1 MGARK
6 FVILS
11 CVLAVLAGVA
21 LFTLGPGQ
29 RHGQSERSDLFPSF
43 DASAVDGIA
52 IAGPDGAFRISRSG
66 EEGWILGEEDWPAD
80 AGAVTRALEDLGR
93 LRREAV
99 ASTNPEKRALF
110 GVTEEEGTTVRF
122 EGSDRGSLVEFV
134 VGRSGPDLFSGYL
147 LLPGSDEVLLVSSNL
162 GRVYGRPPDQW
173 RNRSIVDL
181 AAGEITALTVTA
193 GGESY
198 TLLRDDGGEWKAG
211 GRIVDGQV
219 VEDYLGKAVSLRASA
234 FAGGEEEVAAGFEEP
249 AAVILFDAPGGGLS
263 ITVGALKEEDGQR
276 YLRTDRSDIIYLVSR
291 YTADALLKSEED
303 FPSPP
308 EDGGSVIRE

>member
-1 MGARK
+1 MAASK

-11 CVLAVLAGVA
+11 CVLAVLAGIA

-29 RHGQSERSDLFPSF
+29 RHGHVERPDLFPSF
-43 DASAVDGIA
+43 DPSAVDGIA
-52 IAGPDGAFRISRSG
+52 ITGPAGAFRMSRSG
-66 EEGWILGEEDWPAD
+66 KEGWVLGEEDWPAD

-122 EGSDRGSLVEFV
+122 EGPDRESIAEFI

-162 GRVYGRPPDQW
+162 GKVYGRPPDQW
-173 RNRSIVDL
+173 RNRSIVHL

-198 TLLRDDGGEWKAG
+198 TLLRDDGGVWKAG
-211 GRIVDGQV
+211 DRIVDGQA
-219 VEDYLGKAVSLRASA
+219 VEDYLARAVSLRASA
-234 FAGGEEEVAAGFEEP
+234 FAGGEEAAAGFEEP
-249 AAVILFDAPGGGLS
+249 AAVIDFDAPGGGLS
-263 ITVGALKEEDGQR
+263 ITVGALKEEERQR
-276 YLRTDRSDIIYLVSR
+276 YLRTDRSDIIYLVSQ
-291 YTADALLKSEED
+291 YTADALLESEED